1 MTIFKRGEVWVVN
14 FNPGRGTEQ
23 QGIRPGLI
31 IQNDIG
37 NQFASTMIIA
47 AITTTLKKYPVTVL
61 IEEGK
66 AGLKKNSMVNL
77 SQILTIDKSRLIKKL
92 GKLEENKIQEV
103 DNAIK
108 VSLGLIENGGFP

>member
-1 MTIFKRGEVWVVN
+1 MTLCKRGEVWMVN
-14 FNPGRGTEQ
+14 FNPGRDSEQ
-23 QGIRPGLI
+23 QGIRPCLI

-37 NQFASTMIIA
+37 NQFASTTIVA
-47 AITTTLKKYPVTVL
+47 GITTTLKKYPVTIL

-77 SQILTIDKSRLIKKL
+77 SQIFTIDKERLIKRL

-103 DNAIK
+103 DEALK
-108 VSLGLIENGGFP
+108 LSLGLKGIAE

>member
-1 MTIFKRGEVWVVN
+1 MTICKRGEVWMAN
-14 FNPGRGTEQ
+14 FNPGRGSER

-37 NQFASTMIIA
+37 NQYSSTTIIA
-47 AITTTLKKYPVTVL
+47 AITTTIKKYPVTVT

-77 SQILTIDKSRLIKKL
+77 AQVITIDKSRLIKKL
-92 GKLEENKIQEV
+92 GNLEENKIQEV
-103 DNAIK
+103 DEAIK
-108 VSLGLIENGGFP
+108 VSLGFHSRV

>member
-1 MTIFKRGEVWVVN
+1 MTLCKRGEIWMFN
-14 FNPGRGTEQ
+14 FNPNRGSEQ
-23 QGIRPGLI
+23 QGIRPCLI

-37 NQFASTMIIA
+37 NQFASTTIVA
-47 AITTTLKKYPVTVL
+47 AITSTLKKYPVTIL

-77 SQILTIDKSRLIKKL
+77 SQILTIDKERLIKRL

-103 DNAIK
+103 DEALK
-108 VSLGLIENGGFP
+108 LSLGLNGIAK